1 MAVYNKKKMYILHIE
16 IDVKVYLCVCV
27 CVRMYK
33 YKQACTCL
41 WQMYS
46 HTIYRFLLSQL
57 CMMLLVPEYLIFC
70 LSATTNMCTDE
81 NILVY
86 TLINKD
92 FEFITNIEGNTKDIN
107 MAMTQIMLL
116 SSYYINKNLIDCKG
130 HIKYLEFVNF
140 FLPTLY
146 TISYKCQLQ

>member
-1 MAVYNKKKMYILHIE
+1 MAVYNKKNMYILHIE

-27 CVRMYK
+27 CVHMYK

-46 HTIYRFLLSQL
+46 HTIYRFLLSWL

-81 NILVY
+81 NILMY

-116 SSYYINKNLIDCKG
+116 SSYYINKKLDRLQGPYKVLGICK
-130 HIKYLEFVNF
+130 IFFTNFVYYF
-140 FLPTLY
+140 V
-146 TISYKCQLQ
+146 